1 MRFDGEINIAT
12 GLSAKSKIWKNKKW
26 KWSDFRNRLKDVVV
40 TGETLKEY
48 LNASKEEQLKI
59 KDVGGYVGGYLRQG
73 RRKPENVVTRQLVTL
88 DIDFAHMS
96 FWEDFNMMYDC
107 AAIIHS
113 THKHVE
119 ESPRLRLVLPLSREV
134 TSDEYVA
141 ISRKIAGDLG
151 IDLFDNTTF
160 ETNRLMFW
168 PSVPR
173 DVEYYFEEQD
183 GPWMDADEVL
193 ESYQDWTDSSLWPVS
208 SNEEKR
214 MRAITSKQ
222 EDPETKKGIVG
233 AFCKARSIQET
244 IANYL
249 PDIYAPAGEDRYTYT
264 KGSTAGGLMIYEDK
278 FAYSHHGTDPCGGR
292 LCNAFDL
299 VRIHKY
305 GHLDQDIDLVN
316 EKAPSFLKMVELASE
331 DKEVKKIIATE
342 KLENVKYDFED
353 GYESEADDIEWMT
366 ELEVDRRGKYLAT
379 ATNLKL
385 ILENDARLKDRF
397 RKNLFDG
404 RMYVYSSLPWRRIPA
419 PEPIRNVDYSGLRV
433 YIETIYGIVNGS
445 KIEDALSLN
454 FEKNSYHP
462 IKQYIK
468 SLEWDGTPRVDELLI
483 NFFGVED
490 TVYHREA
497 IRKQL
502 VGAVARVF
510 KPGVKFDMVLTLVG
524 PQGCGKSTFIKK
536 LGKSWFSDT
545 FLTVQGK
552 EALEQ
557 IQGAWLIEIAE
568 LSGFRKA
575 EVEAVKLFI
584 SKQEDS
590 FRPAYARTPETY
602 KRQCVFWG
610 TTNNKEFI
618 NDPTGGRRFNPI
630 DINIDNAKLDVF
642 EDLTEAYVDQ
652 IWAEAYVMFKNREKL
667 ILSSKANVEATRK
680 QMLHSETDERT
691 GLVLDF
697 LDMNLPKNWENMD
710 LTARQ
715 MYLNDPESQKAEGAP
730 RDYVCIAELW
740 CELLGKNRED
750 MSRYNTRDLNNIMK
764 SLPGWEAKTS
774 TRKFSFY
781 GTQKYYER
789 KKFGKEDR
797 DLLS

>member
-1 MRFDGEINIAT
+1 MKFDGELNIAT
-12 GLSAKSKIWKNKKW
+12 GLGAKSKIWKNKKW
-26 KWSDFRNRLKDVVV
+26 QWSEFVARIKEVVV

-48 LNASKEEQLKI
+48 LNAQKEEQLKI
-59 KDVGGYVGGYLRQG
+59 KDVGGYVGGYLRAG
-73 RRKPENVVTRQLVTL
+73 RRKPENVVNRQLITL

-96 FWEDFNMMYDC
+96 FWDDFSLLYDC
-107 AAIIHS
+107 AAVIHS

-119 ESPRLRLVLPLSREV
+119 ESPRLRLILPISREV

-168 PSVPR
+168 PSVPK
-173 DVEYYFEEQD
+173 DVDYYFESQD
-183 GPWMDADEVL
+183 GPWVDADEVL
-193 ESYQDWTDSSLWPVS
+193 NSYQDWTDSSLWPTS
-208 SNEEKR
+208 TNEAKR
-214 MRAITSKQ
+214 IKLITSKQ

-244 IANYL
+244 ITKFLGDTY
-249 PDIYAPAGEDRYTYT
+249 IPAGEDRYTYV

-316 EKAPSFLKMVELASE
+316 EKAPSFLKMVELASG

-342 KLENVKYDFED
+342 KLESIKYDFED
-353 GYESEADDIEWMT
+353 GYESEADDVEWMT
-366 ELEVDRRGKYLAT
+366 ELEVDKRGKYLST
-379 ATNLKL
+379 ASNLKM

-397 RKNLFDG
+397 KKNLFDG
-404 RMYVYSSLPWRRIPA
+404 RSYITNSLPWRRIPS

-433 YIETIYGIVNGS
+433 YMETIYGIVNGS
-445 KIEDALSLN
+445 KIEDALTLN

-462 IKQYIK
+462 IKQYLK
-468 SLEWDGTPRVDELLI
+468 SLDWDGEQRIDELLI
-483 NFFGVED
+483 NFFGADD
-490 TVYHREA
+490 TPYHREA

-510 KPGVKFDMVLTLVG
+510 KPGIKFDMVLTLVG
-524 PQGCGKSTFIKK
+524 PQGCGKSTFIKR
-536 LGKSWFSDT
+536 LGRSWFSDT

-590 FRPAYARTPETY
+590 FRAAYARTPETY

-630 DINIDNAKLDVF
+630 DIDVNKVKLNVF
-642 EDLTEAYVDQ
+642 DDLTETYIDQ
-652 IWAEAYVMFKNREKL
+652 IWAEAYHLFKANEKL
-667 ILSSKANVEATRK
+667 TLSSEAGDEATRK
-680 QMLHSETDERT
+680 QMLHSESDERT

-697 LDMNLPKNWENMD
+697 LDMPLPLKWDSMD
-710 LTARQ
+710 LTARR
-715 MYLNDPESQKAEGAP
+715 MYLEDPSELKLGPP

-740 CELLGKNRED
+740 CELLGKNKED

-764 SLPGWEAKTS
+764 SLGGWEAKSS
-774 TRKFSFY
+774 TRKFGFY

-789 KKFGKEDR
+789 KGLGEKDR
-797 DLLS
+797 ELLS